1 MLLWNPNSKQSVDL
15 HWFAMGF
22 KGILLAVLT
31 TVALSKPI
39 PDPLHVIR
47 QSGPAAGQVSL
58 SNHLQQ
64 NNNDIKS
71 KRSWNQADVFKVIT
85 KCNAPGQIALAY
97 DDGPYQYT
105 QVLAKCRIDTTQSRA
120 NTWK

>member
-1 MLLWNPNSKQSVDL
+1 
-15 HWFAMGF
+15 MGF

-71 KRSWNQADVFKVIT
+71 KRS
-85 KCNAPGQIALAY
+85 
-97 DDGPYQYT
+97 
-105 QVLAKCRIDTTQSRA
+105 
-120 NTWK
+120 